1 MLTEFLRGYMSLF
14 AGRTDAWGTGRGE
27 VIRGSLSSQDYD
39 EHLHGQGHGL
49 GVFPLLD
56 DATVNFAVIDLDEPD
71 FDAARS
77 MQDLLPGMTWL
88 ESSRSGNAH
97 VWAFFT
103 EPCEAWVAR
112 GLMREATVAI
122 DKPRVEVFPKQ
133 DRLMEGMVG
142 NYINLPY
149 FGEER
154 PMLDAQDKHEFVDRA
169 LLLRND
175 PESWRKRARF
185 VGLAAP
191 EEREQH
197 SEFGDQA
204 KLHACAEHIIANRF
218 DNPIREGHRNT
229 VYFNVAKQL
238 LNWRDLDESEAW
250 GLLCEL
256 EGASPDRI
264 PENELR
270 RLFENAKRGEWTS
283 TGCDDPLMGPY
294 ILDDCPIVRY
304 R

>member
-1 MLTEFLRGYMSLF
+1 MLSDYTRLFRG
-14 AGRTDAWGTGRGE
+14 RQDAYGTGRGE
-27 VIRGSLSSQDYD
+27 VVRARPTAALYEQHLRG
-39 EHLHGQGHGL
+39 EGQGL
-49 GVFPLLD
+49 GIFPLLD
-56 DATVNFAVIDLDEPD
+56 DGTLLFGAIDLDEPD

-88 ESSRSGNAH
+88 ERSRSGNAH

-103 EPCEAWVAR
+103 EPCEAWVVR
-112 GLMREATVAI
+112 GLMREAAVAI

-149 FGEER
+149 FGDTR
-154 PMLDAQDKHEFVDRA
+154 PMLDADSLTEFVQRA
-169 LLLRND
+169 TLLRND

-191 EEREQH
+191 EEREQS
-197 SEFGDQA
+197 SEFGEQA
-204 KLHACAEHIIANRF
+204 QLHACAEHIIANRF
-218 DNPIREGHRNT
+218 ENPIRAGHRNV

-238 LNWRDLDESEAW
+238 LNWRDLDEGEAW

-294 ILDDCPIVRY
+294 ILDDCPIVRF

>member
-1 MLTEFLRGYMSLF
+1 MLSNFMALF
-14 AGRTDAWGTGRGE
+14 EGRTDAWGTGRGE
-27 VIRGSLSSQDYD
+27 VKRGTVTPSLYEQHIAGVG
-39 EHLHGQGHGL
+39 EGL

-71 FDAARS
+71 FRAARD
-77 MQDLLPGMTWL
+77 MQDLLPGVTWL
-88 ESSRSGNAH
+88 EESRSGNAH
-97 VWAFFT
+97 VWAFFDS
-103 EPCEAWVAR
+103 PCEAWVAR
-112 GLMREATVAI
+112 GLMREATIAI
-122 DKPRVEVFPKQ
+122 DRPRVEVFPKQ
-133 DRLMEGMVG
+133 DRLLEGMVG

-149 FGEER
+149 FGNTR
-154 PMLDAQDKHEFVDRA
+154 PMLDADSCTEFVERA
-169 LLLRND
+169 NALRND

-185 VGLAAP
+185 MGLAAP
-191 EEREQH
+191 EERERTSQ
-197 SEFGDQA
+197 FGDQA
-204 KLHACAEHIIANRF
+204 QLHACAEHIIAHRF

-238 LNWRDLDESEAW
+238 LNWKELDENEAW
-250 GLLCEL
+250 DLLVEL

-264 PENELR
+264 PEKELR
-270 RLFENAKRGEWTS
+270 RLFNNASRGEWVS

>member
-1 MLTEFLRGYMSLF
+1 MLFDFMRLF
-14 AGRTDAWGTGRGE
+14 AGRQDAYGTGKGE
-27 VIRGSLSSQDYD
+27 VVRAPVKAALYEQHLRGD
-39 EHLHGQGHGL
+39 GKGL
-49 GVFPLLD
+49 GIFPLLD
-56 DATVNFAVIDLDEPD
+56 DGTLHFAAIDLDEPD

-77 MQDLLPGMTWL
+77 MQELLPGVTWL
-88 ESSRSGNAH
+88 ERSRSGNAH

-154 PMLDAQDKHEFVDRA
+154 PMVDASSLAEFVGRA
-169 LLLRND
+169 LVLRND

-185 VGLAAP
+185 VGIEAP
-191 EEREQH
+191 EHRIST
-197 SEFGDQA
+197 SEFGEQA
-204 KLHACAEHIIANRF
+204 QLHPCAEHIIANRF
-218 DNPIREGHRNT
+218 DNPIRAGHRNV

-238 LNWRDLDESEAW
+238 LNWRDLDEDEAW
-250 GLLCEL
+250 DLLAEL
-256 EGASPDRI
+256 ECASPDRI
-264 PENELR
+264 PESELR

-294 ILDDCPIVRY
+294 ILDDCPIVRF

>member
-1 MLTEFLRGYMSLF
+1 MLSNFMALF

-27 VIRGSLSSQDYD
+27 VKRGTVTPALY
-39 EHLHGQGHGL
+39 EAHLAGQGEGL
-49 GVFPLLD
+49 GIFALLD

-71 FDAARS
+71 FKAARD
-77 MQDLLPGMTWL
+77 MQDLLPGVTWL
-88 ESSRSGNAH
+88 EESRSGNAH
-97 VWAFFT
+97 VWAFFS

-122 DKPRVEVFPKQ
+122 GRASVEVFPKQ
-133 DRLMEGMVG
+133 DRLLEGMVG

-149 FGEER
+149 FGNTR
-154 PMLDAQDKHEFVDRA
+154 PMLDADGCNEFVERA
-169 LLLRND
+169 MLLRND

-185 VGLAAP
+185 MGLAAP
-191 EEREQH
+191 EERERS

-204 KLHACAEHIIANRF
+204 QLHACAEHIIANRF
-218 DNPIREGHRNT
+218 ENPIREGHRNT

-238 LNWRDLDESEAW
+238 LNWREIDENEAW
-250 GLLCEL
+250 NLLCEL
-256 EGASPDRI
+256 EGASPDRV
-264 PENELR
+264 PETELR
-270 RLFENAKRGEWTS
+270 RLFENAKRGEWVS

>member
-1 MLTEFLRGYMSLF
+1 MLSDFMTLF

-27 VIRGSLSSQDYD
+27 VKRGAVTPALY
-39 EHLHGQGHGL
+39 EAHLAGKGEGL

-56 DATVNFAVIDLDEPD
+56 EAVVNFAVIDLDEPD
-71 FDAARS
+71 FRAARD
-77 MQDLLPGMTWL
+77 MQDLLPGVTWL
-88 ESSRSGNAH
+88 EESRSGNAH

-149 FGEER
+149 FGNTR
-154 PMLDAQDKHEFVDRA
+154 PMLDAASSTEFVERA
-169 LLLRND
+169 LLRND

-185 VGLAAP
+185 MGLAAP

-238 LNWRDLDESEAW
+238 LNWREIDEDEAW
-250 GLLCEL
+250 DLLCEL
-256 EGASPDRI
+256 EGASPDRV
-264 PENELR
+264 PEKELR
-270 RLFENAKRGEWTS
+270 RLFENAKRGEWVS